1 MDNIEHEQ
9 KMLAPD
15 TLYCRVAGALDAGTS
30 IELEGALSAPLK
42 NPAVKRVVLDV
53 PDLTFVSSSGLRI
66 FMLIIK
72 TLTPRQG
79 RLFMVGAASQV
90 EQLIKMS
97 GMSKWIH
104 LRNSIAEC
112 TSD

>member
-1 MDNIEHEQ
+1 MDNISHEQ
-9 KMLAPD
+9 RMLTPD

-30 IELEGALSAPLK
+30 IELEGALSTPLK
-42 NPAVKRVVLDV
+42 NAAVRRVILDV

-90 EQLIKMS
+90 EQLVKMS
-97 GMSKWIH
+97 GMSKWID
-104 LRNSIAEC
+104 LRNNISEC
-112 TSD
+112 TCD